1 MIMMQGDKVTRK
13 SIKEYAQAVKE
24 RYCQG
29 NKAEKTKILDEF
41 TKTTR
46 LHRKAVIRLLNR
58 RRLLSG
64 KKPGRPREYGASAVE
79 ALRYV
84 WESSDRLCSK
94 RLKPFLPELTG
105 VLRRCGDNKMT
116 IEIEKQLCRMS
127 VATIDRLLHPW
138 KQNRRRHS
146 FSTTKPGRLL
156 RNAIPIR
163 TFADWQENAPG
174 FIEVD
179 LVAHCGE
186 SLEGFYLNT
195 LMAVDVATG
204 WSEFTGVW
212 GKGQQR
218 VGTAVH
224 HVRQNLPFP
233 LLGLDSDNGSEFIN
247 QDLAGWC
254 QREGITFTRSRPY
267 KKNDNCYVEQKN
279 GSIVRR
285 VIGRDR
291 YSSKAAYET
300 LNRIY
305 YLLRFYVNFFQ
316 PTMKLLSKTRHGSK
330 VYRVYDIAQT
340 PYQRV
345 LKSEALSVSKRE
357 ELKTTYSHLNP
368 VRLLEQINDNVE
380 SLWKLRERHP
390 GELTLVKH
398 GGDGNTI
405 YDATTNLSVTV

>member
-1 MIMMQGDKVTRK
+1 MIQGDQVTRK

-24 RYCQG
+24 RYRRG
-29 NKAEKTKILDEF
+29 NKTEKTKILDEF
-41 TKTTR
+41 TKTTG
-46 LHRKAVIRLLNR
+46 LHRKAIIRLLNH
-58 RRLLSG
+58 RRLIPG
-64 KKPGRPREYGASAVE
+64 KKRGRPKEYGALAGE

-94 RLKPFLPELTG
+94 RLKPFLPELIG
-105 VLRRCGDNKMT
+105 VLHRCGEIQMT
-116 IEIEKQLCRMS
+116 TEIETQLCRMS
-127 VATIDRLLHPW
+127 VATIDRLLRPW
-138 KQNRRRHS
+138 KQNGGRHS
-146 FSTTKPGRLL
+146 LSTTKPGSLL

-163 TFADWQENAPG
+163 TFADWQENSPG

-186 SLEGFYLNT
+186 SLAGFYLNT

-204 WSEFTGVW
+204 WSEFIGVW
-212 GKGQQR
+212 GRGQQR
-218 VGTAVH
+218 VGTAIH
-224 HVRQNLPFP
+224 HIRERLPFP

-247 QDLAGWC
+247 HDLAGWC

-285 VIGRDR
+285 IIGRDR

-305 YLLRFYVNFFQ
+305 YLLRLYVNFCQ

-330 VYRVYDIAQT
+330 VYRLYDVAQT

-345 LKSEALSVSKRE
+345 LKSKVLSDLKRE
-357 ELKTTYSHLNP
+357 NLHTIYSHLNP
-368 VRLLEQINDNVE
+368 VRLLKQINDNVE
-380 SLWKLRERHP
+380 SLWKLRERYP
-390 GELTLVKH
+390 GEK
-398 GGDGNTI
+398 
-405 YDATTNLSVTV
+405 TVSNI